1 MKQSRSS
8 SAEFDSVAA
17 ALAQV
22 TTRSEITVRS
32 MPAPAKLAPYAL
44 ALNAEVVV
52 AGSQVADGRLVI
64 LHDPYGQDAW
74 NGTWR
79 VVLFASA
86 ELDETMASDPVLN
99 DMGWTWLQES
109 LGERDLAVS
118 SFGGTVTRT
127 ESVSFGTLGDRPANG
142 ELEIRAS
149 WTAVVD
155 APHPSLRNPSTAAI
169 MTAHVMAWI
178 DLLGLITSLDPAVEG
193 VVRLQPRA

>member
-22 TTRSEITVRS
+22 ATRPEITVRS

-149 WTAVVD
+149 WTPLAADLRPHANAWADVLCISAGVPLLPPQVAVI
-155 APHPSLRNPSTAAI
+155 R
-169 MTAHVMAWI
+169 
-178 DLLGLITSLDPAVEG
+178 
-193 VVRLQPRA
+193 PRAASDR